1 MRLFKKESTNEYVIP
16 KDLSV
21 SAIGM
26 LNSLLVRS
34 NDELENIDLYSLSN
48 DSRKNVALAFREL
61 RKKKYIIY
69 SSLDDTYYI
78 YVSPQKIFRKE
89 KKNMSAEETLNLI
102 AKQWCTLEDIMKL
115 GHLGRNSALKAKKK
129 IKEKL
134 EKQGYLIPK
143 SVVPTKEVVA
153 FFDIDIPYL
162 ESRVSSKELIK
173 KL

>member
-48 DSRKNVALAFREL
+48 DSRKDVALSFREF

-69 SSLDDTYYI
+69 
-78 YVSPQKIFRKE
+78 
-89 KKNMSAEETLNLI
+89 N
-102 AKQWCTLEDIMKL
+102 
-115 GHLGRNSALKAKKK
+115 
-129 IKEKL
+129 
-134 EKQGYLIPK
+134 
-143 SVVPTKEVVA
+143 
-153 FFDIDIPYL
+153 
-162 ESRVSSKELIK
+162 
-173 KL
+173 

>member
-1 MRLFKKESTNEYVIP
+1 
-16 KDLSV
+16 
-21 SAIGM
+21 
-26 LNSLLVRS
+26 
-34 NDELENIDLYSLSN
+34 
-48 DSRKNVALAFREL
+48 
-61 RKKKYIIY
+61 
-69 SSLDDTYYI
+69 
-78 YVSPQKIFRKE
+78 
-89 KKNMSAEETLNLI
+89 MSAEETLNLI

-129 IKEKL
+129 IKERL
-134 EKQGYLIPK
+134 EKQGYIITK